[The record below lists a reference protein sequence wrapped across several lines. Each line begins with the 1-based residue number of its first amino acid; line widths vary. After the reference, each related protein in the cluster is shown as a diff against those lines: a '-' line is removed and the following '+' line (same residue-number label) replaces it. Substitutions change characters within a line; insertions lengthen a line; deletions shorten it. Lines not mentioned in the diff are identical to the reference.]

1 MHKNLPDSLRDLDE
15 ELIKKE
21 TLSFLKGKII
31 DFDKFAHKGTRGH
44 AAIIAGSHGMMG
56 AAILS
61 VMAANKSGAG
71 KVTAVVPEK
80 YFGLIHSTI
89 PEALVVDC
97 TDPQIDYNKF
107 DSVGFGPGLGDK
119 LISRDWIDLVFSFNR
134 PLVIDADGLNFLSLN
149 KDKIDK
155 IPQNSIL
162 TPHLKEWERLFGFVE
177 TDKERIEKSIAIAS
191 QKGFNI
197 IIKGHIS
204 CLITPQKEVFFNAT
218 GNAGMAKGG
227 SGDVLTGLITGLL
240 AQGYQPVIASILA
253 MYIHGSAGDL
263 AKLSFGEETMTA
275 TDQIRFF
282 SDAFSNLKKEIEN
295 L

>member
-1 MHKNLPDSLRDLDE
+1 MYKNLPDNLRDLDE
-15 ELIKKE
+15 QLIKNE

-31 DFDKFAHKGTRGH
+31 NVDKFAHKGTRGH

-71 KVTAVVPEK
+71 KVTALVPVQ
-80 YFGLIHSTI
+80 YFGLIHTSI
-89 PEALVVDC
+89 PEALVADVL
-97 TDPQIDYNKF
+97 DPKIDYTKF
-107 DSVGFGPGLGDK
+107 DSIGFGPGLGNK
-119 LISRDWIDLVFSFNR
+119 LITRNLIDQVFSTNR
-134 PLVIDADGLNFLSLN
+134 PLVIDADGLNFLSQN
-149 KDKIDK
+149 KDQIDE

-162 TPHLKEWERLFGFVE
+162 TPHLKEWERLFGSVH
-177 TDKERIEKSIAIAS
+177 TDKERIEKSIEIAN

-204 CLITPQKEVFFNAT
+204 CLITPEKQVFFNAT

-227 SGDVLTGLITGLL
+227 SGDVLTGLISGLL
-240 AQGYQPVIASILA
+240 AQGYEPTIASILG
-253 MYIHGSAGDL
+253 MYIHGLAGDL
-263 AKLSFGEETMTA
+263 AKLCLGEETMTA
-275 TDQIRFF
+275 SDQIRFF
-282 SDAFSNLKKEIEN
+282 SDAFSNLKKELEN

>member
-1 MHKNLPDSLRDLDE
+1 MYKNLPENLRDLDE

-31 DFDKFAHKGTRGH
+31 DVDKFAHKGTRGQ

-61 VMAANKSGAG
+61 TMAANRSGAG
-71 KVTAVVPEK
+71 KVTALVPEQ

-89 PEALVVDC
+89 PEALVSDC
-97 TDPQIDYNKF
+97 KDPQIDFKKF
-107 DSVGFGPGLGDK
+107 DSIGFGPGLGNK
-119 LISRDWIDLVFSFNR
+119 LITRVWLDQVFSTNK
-134 PLVIDADGLNFLSLN
+134 PLVIDADGLNFLSQN
-149 KDKIDK
+149 KDKIDE
-155 IPQNSIL
+155 IPLNSIL

-177 TDKERIEKSIAIAS
+177 TDKERIEKSIEIAA

-204 CLITPQKEVFFNAT
+204 CLITPKKEVFFNAT

-240 AQGYQPVIASILA
+240 AQGYQPTIASVLGL
-253 MYIHGSAGDL
+253 YIHGSAGDL
-263 AKLSFGEETMTA
+263 AKLRFGEETMTA
-275 TDQIRFF
+275 TDQIRYF
-282 SDAFSNLKKEIEN
+282 SDAFSNLKREIEN